1 MATDFSRF
9 THQQLID
16 MVAHVNHEDA
26 AWAAL
31 RLAFVGEQ
39 LKQAATTL
47 NLKLADSRQ
56 GWTGAT
62 ADSFHTWADA
72 VTESTHQLSQY
83 STEMGKQ
90 LGHVASAAGT
100 AGSMPQLP
108 TTEMATVETVK
119 AMAAPTELDAIGGV
133 NAATYVEL
141 QRQEAITT
149 MNNIAK
155 GYNDAAMVMDGSV
168 PPEYPPPANIYNVA
182 SYENS
187 DLDGPGGGSNRASGT
202 GSDAAKRG
210 AAGGSAEGTSR
221 GGTGVS
227 GRVQPTNVVAADS
240 GGAAPATL
248 PPTGVELTGNGTLH
262 ADQPSPLTTVGSP
275 PSGPGDLGKYGSPI
289 GVPPMGGSPLQLPSA
304 GKPGALGEA
313 GNPGSPVL
321 GRPGVSGGKAVN
333 NPREVAPSASPRGVP
348 GNTLRAGPIEGGTP
362 MRGPGLSP
370 GESPQGVGRGGMP
383 VSGGTAGPSSGSGR
397 TGTPRSSVRTPGGT
411 VGGEPTGGV
420 GGRSF
425 SRGGSGIRVTPPEG
439 AHPGEASPT
448 GRAMPNSSA
457 SPTRQDRRRRQR
469 AEYLE
474 EDESTW
480 TAHGQPV
487 PPVVD

>member
-108 TTEMATVETVK
+108 TTEMATVESVK
-119 AMAAPTELDAIGGV
+119 AMVAPTELDAIGGV
-133 NAATYVEL
+133 NAAAYVEL

-168 PPEYPPPANIYNVA
+168 PPNYPPPANIYNVPGFE
-182 SYENS
+182 SS
-187 DLDGPGGGSNRASGT
+187 DLDAPGGGSGRTSRTGT
-202 GSDAAKRG
+202 DSTTRVATAGSTG
-210 AAGGSAEGTSR
+210 GTSR
-221 GGTGVS
+221 GGAGVADLS
-227 GRVQPTNVVAADS
+227 QSAHVPTAGGGTTPVTVQPTDVDLA
-240 GGAAPATL
+240 
-248 PPTGVELTGNGTLH
+248 GNGTLH
-262 ADQPSPLTTVGSP
+262 ADPGPLTTTGSP
-275 PSGPGDLGKYGSPI
+275 PASGPGDPGKYGLPNGI
-289 GVPPMGGSPLQLPSA
+289 PAMNGSPMHLPSA
-304 GKPGALGEA
+304 TKPGAPGEV
-313 GNPGSPVL
+313 GIPGTPTI

-333 NPREVAPSASPRGVP
+333 NPREATPPASPRGVP
-348 GNTLRAGPIEGGTP
+348 GSNLRAGPIEGGTP
-362 MRGPGLSP
+362 TRGPGLPP
-370 GESPQGVGRGGMP
+370 GEAARGVGRGGMP
-383 VSGGTAGPSSGSGR
+383 VSGGTAGPSGSVGRSG
-397 TGTPRSSVRTPGGT
+397 TTRSSVQTPGGT

-420 GGRSF
+420 GGRPF
-425 SRGGSGIRVTPPEG
+425 SRGGSGIRVTPAEG
-439 AHPGEASPT
+439 VRPGEPSPT
-448 GRAMPNSSA
+448 GRVMPNGAA
-457 SPTRQDRRRRQR
+457 SPIGQERRRRQR

-480 TAHGQPV
+480 TAHGRPI